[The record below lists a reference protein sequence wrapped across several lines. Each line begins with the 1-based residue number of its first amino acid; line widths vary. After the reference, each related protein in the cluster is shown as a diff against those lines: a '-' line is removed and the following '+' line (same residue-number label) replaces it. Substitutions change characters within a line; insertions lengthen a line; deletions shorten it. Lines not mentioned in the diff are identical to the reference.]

1 MDTLYLVGLGGIGTA
16 LSVAMIRG
24 GASVVAIEKNPAKV
38 EAARR
43 SGLAVDRLEV
53 PCPDVRHFE
62 EWTPSAGGV
71 VFLCTKC
78 YDNREVLNRLPES
91 VTLIPVQNGFDPDL
105 DAFGH
110 ALEGI
115 ASFVSECEAD
125 RPRTRITRPGCLH
138 FGHRRGS
145 PPHPLADSLAETL
158 ERGGLFPVKRVPVIE
173 PFKYT
178 KLMYN
183 AAISP
188 LAAAAGIDNG
198 KLLSVPRARRLFF
211 DLLQENYAILEG
223 AGVELGKIGPFHP
236 RTVAKILRRR
246 WVARLLSWAFEPS
259 LRGTYC
265 SMAPDL
271 PKGRTE
277 IAHYNRHL
285 VRIAGA
291 TPCPLNRAVVALI
304 ERMERERIQPHR
316 EMLHRLE
323 SAIG

>member
-1 MDTLYLVGLGGIGTA
+1 MDALHIVGLGGIGTA
-16 LSVAMIRG
+16 LSVALIRG
-24 GASVVAIEKNPAKV
+24 GASVIAVEKNPAKV
-38 EAARR
+38 QSARGE
-43 SGLAVDRLEV
+43 SLAVDQVEV
-53 PCPDVRHFE
+53 ACPDARSFD
-62 EWTPSAGGV
+62 EWIPEAGSV
-71 VFLCTKC
+71 IFLCTKC
-78 YDNREVLNRLPES
+78 YDNREVLDRLPED

-105 DAFGH
+105 DASRH
-110 ALEGI
+110 SLEGI
-115 ASFVSECEAD
+115 ASFVSECEPD
-125 RPRTRITRPGCLH
+125 RPRTRITRKGCLH
-138 FGHRRGS
+138 FGHRRGAR
-145 PPHPLADSLAETL
+145 PHSLADTLADVL
-158 ERGGLFPVKRVPVIE
+158 QRGNLFPVKRVPVIE

-198 KLLSVPRARRLFF
+198 QLLSFPQARRLFF
-211 DLLQENYAILEG
+211 DLLQENFAILEG

-277 IAHYNRHL
+277 IGHYNQHL
-285 VRIAGA
+285 IRIAGQ
-291 TPCPLNRAVVALI
+291 TPCPLNRAVVNLI
-304 ERMERERIQPHR
+304 ERMERERLPPNR
-316 EMLHRLE
+316 AMLNQLD
-323 SAIG
+323 SAIR